1 MANVN
6 VLLIDDEASVRTYLS
21 SLVSRFGYEVE
32 AVDCAA
38 TGLERLSHASYG
50 MVIADICLPDVP
62 VAAQWTQ
69 QLIAAAGQT
78 PIVLVSGV
86 PTPELEQL
94 AKSGQIRAFLSKP
107 FELAF
112 IKNILQEVLR

>member
-1 MANVN
+1 MANVL
-6 VLLIDDEASVRTYLS
+6 VIDDEENVRTYLS
-21 SLVSRFGYEVE
+21 ALVRRFGYEVE

-38 TGLERLSHASYG
+38 TGLGRLEHASYG
-50 MVIADICLPDVP
+50 MVIADICLPDAP

-78 PIVLVSGV
+78 TIVLISGV

>member
-1 MANVN
+1 MAN
-6 VLLIDDEASVRTYLS
+6 VLLIDDEESVRTYLS
-21 SLVSRFGYEVE
+21 ALIRRLGYEVE
-32 AVDCAA
+32 AVEGAVA
-38 TGLERLSHASYG
+38 GLERLAQSSYG
-50 MVIADICLPDVP
+50 LVIADICLPDAP
-62 VAAQWTQ
+62 VGAQWPQ

-78 PIVLVSGV
+78 PIVLISGL

-94 AKSGQIRAFLSKP
+94 AKGGQIRAFLSKP